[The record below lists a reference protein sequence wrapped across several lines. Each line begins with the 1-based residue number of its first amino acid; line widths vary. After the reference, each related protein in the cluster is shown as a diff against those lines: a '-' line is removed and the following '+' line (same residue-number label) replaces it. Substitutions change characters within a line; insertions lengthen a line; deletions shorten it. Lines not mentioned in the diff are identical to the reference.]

1 MRRFRQGDAPVIL
14 YSPRGVKLFDFG
26 LNRIIETDDE
36 DLINLLLAMGAIEI
50 PPVVPPVPQDLTEV
64 AARINALDGR
74 VLIVEGRA
82 DIKSVGAGLSLSGAG
97 ELSATGSGG
106 QGPPGEKGEDGYS
119 PTVTV
124 TGITGGHRVTITDVQ
139 GPHAFEVL
147 DGQAD
152 SVDWANVTNKPVNLA
167 TKDDVAAKV
176 FVAEYNVTTAQE
188 IIAFA
193 AAANEPNAPMLVKR
207 GNDYYT
213 VLTVAKQA
221 DNKII
226 IRTFGTLGGKFYMF
240 TYTVTNGSWASSSYG
255 FQQILESGT
264 NIKTV
269 GGQSLLGS
277 GDIPISSGVTS
288 WNDITD
294 KPADLVRD
302 SNYTHTEENF
312 SAADKTKLDDLEPIY
327 SLGAGLSLNAQGE
340 LSVSGSGQPV
350 SWADI
355 TNKPA
360 NLVQDA
366 AYVHTDSNFT
376 AAEKAKLSGLE
387 NYDDTALSG
396 RVTTLEGAGYQTAQ
410 NVDDKIADALEVFDH
425 LDYKVADSPPT
436 PTTVVI
442 GGQTVQTQPGV
453 RYMVKHSTDDRYAEY
468 ILIDGAIYD
477 IGSTGDI
484 DLSGYATTA
493 AMNTALAGKQDTLVS
508 GTNIKTVNGK
518 SLLGAGDITLANA
531 NMQTEGDWRY
541 KINPDNTFEAY
552 YYKSGVTLT
561 ITDQSGNFF
570 RSALQTLA
578 LPAGIANNYAATPL
592 HASVN
597 AAHNNYPCFGTLA
610 SMATNQVKYY
620 AMSGSSRGQSPNYIV
635 TAHVFGIL
643 AANA

>member
-26 LNRIIETDDE
+26 LDRIIETDDD

-106 QGPPGEKGEDGYS
+106 QGPPGEKGADGYS

-152 SVDWANVTNKPVNLA
+152 SVDWAKVTNRPDLA
-167 TKDDVAAKV
+167 TTDDVNAKV
-176 FVAEYNVTTAQE
+176 FVATYNVTTAQE
-188 IIAFA
+188 IIAFT

-277 GDIPISSGVTS
+277 GDITLSGGSVA

-294 KPADLVRD
+294 KCRDLVV
-302 SNYTHTEENF
+302 NLGH
-312 SAADKTKLDDLEPIY
+312 IY
-327 SLGAGLSLNAQGE
+327 INH
-340 LSVSGSGQPV
+340 
-350 SWADI
+350 I
-355 TNKPA
+355 T
-360 NLVQDA
+360 
-366 AYVHTDSNFT
+366 
-376 AAEKAKLSGLE
+376 
-387 NYDDTALSG
+387 
-396 RVTTLEGAGYQTAQ
+396 
-410 NVDDKIADALEVFDH
+410 
-425 LDYKVADSPPT
+425 
-436 PTTVVI
+436 
-442 GGQTVQTQPGV
+442 
-453 RYMVKHSTDDRYAEY
+453 
-468 ILIDGAIYD
+468 
-477 IGSTGDI
+477 
-484 DLSGYATTA
+484 
-493 AMNTALAGKQDTLVS
+493 
-508 GTNIKTVNGK
+508 
-518 SLLGAGDITLANA
+518 
-531 NMQTEGDWRY
+531 
-541 KINPDNTFEAY
+541 
-552 YYKSGVTLT
+552 
-561 ITDQSGNFF
+561 
-570 RSALQTLA
+570 
-578 LPAGIANNYAATPL
+578 
-592 HASVN
+592 
-597 AAHNNYPCFGTLA
+597 
-610 SMATNQVKYY
+610 
-620 AMSGSSRGQSPNYIV
+620 
-635 TAHVFGIL
+635 
-643 AANA
+643 